1 MTNRDEYNT
10 LLYTWLKRVQ
20 SYNRKSIPGSV
31 TSTGYII
38 TKRRVQC
45 FAVYTADLALT
56 APRRV
61 PSYKTTTWHS
71 RCLSKWRSQS
81 NDCWIYVDLF
91 KCSLSKQVT
100 PWIYIAQW
108 RLTNETSHRY
118 LLLYAYRD
126 SNHYD
131 ITAKPLLVLLLWRRF
146 RLWSDTRTIQFWNKN
161 W

>member
-71 RCLSKWRSQS
+71 RCLSK
-81 NDCWIYVDLF
+81 
-91 KCSLSKQVT
+91 
-100 PWIYIAQW
+100 
-108 RLTNETSHRY
+108 
-118 LLLYAYRD
+118 
-126 SNHYD
+126 
-131 ITAKPLLVLLLWRRF
+131 
-146 RLWSDTRTIQFWNKN
+146 
-161 W
+161 